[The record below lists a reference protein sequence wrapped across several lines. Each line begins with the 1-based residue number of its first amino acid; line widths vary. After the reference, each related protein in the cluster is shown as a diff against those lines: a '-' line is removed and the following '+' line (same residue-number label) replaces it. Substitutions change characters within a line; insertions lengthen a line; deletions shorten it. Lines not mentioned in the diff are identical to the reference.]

1 MTFDK
6 INRRTHLYAAL
17 FFMPWFFVYGISSL
31 VFSHPS
37 WFSRGPNMVP
47 VSEREYKL
55 GPIAPDAALGPIGD
69 QIQKDTGLQG
79 QFAVFRTP
87 ENLIRLYKP
96 GFITAT
102 QITYDPSQE
111 RLTVQKTPFKVS
123 GLLTR
128 LHARGGFER
137 TDVLNTAWSVIV
149 DLVQIG
155 MLIWIASGLYM
166 WWHLKPVRG
175 WGWLALG
182 AGASSFAYFITAL

>member
-17 FFMPWFFVYGISSL
+17 FFMPWFFVYGVSSL

-37 WFSRGPNMVP
+37 WFSGGPNFVL
-47 VSEREYKL
+47 VSERGYKL
-55 GPIAPDAALGPIGD
+55 APIAMDAGLRPIGD
-69 QIQKDTGLQG
+69 QIQKDTGLEG

-87 ENLIRLYKP
+87 DNLIRMYKP

-102 QITYDPSQE
+102 QITYDPSKEQ
-111 RLTVQKTPFKVS
+111 LIIQKTPFKVS

-155 MLIWIASGLYM
+155 MLVWIASGLYM
-166 WWHLKPVRG
+166 WWYVKSVRG
-175 WGWLALG
+175 WGCLAL
-182 AGASSFAYFITAL
+182 AGGVSSFAYFMTAL

>member
-17 FFMPWFFVYGISSL
+17 FFMPWFFVYGVSSL
-31 VFSHPS
+31 VFSHPA
-37 WFSRGPNMVP
+37 WFTGGPNMVL

-55 GPIAPDAALGPIGD
+55 DPSASGAALRPIAD
-69 QIQKDTGLQG
+69 QIQKDTGLEG
-79 QFAVFRTP
+79 HFAVFRTP

-102 QITYDPSQE
+102 QVTYDPLKE
-111 RLTVQKTPFKVS
+111 RLIVQKTPFKVS

-128 LHARGGFER
+128 LHARGGFDR
-137 TDVLNTAWSVIV
+137 KDILNTAWSVIV

-166 WWHLKPVRG
+166 WWHLKPLRG